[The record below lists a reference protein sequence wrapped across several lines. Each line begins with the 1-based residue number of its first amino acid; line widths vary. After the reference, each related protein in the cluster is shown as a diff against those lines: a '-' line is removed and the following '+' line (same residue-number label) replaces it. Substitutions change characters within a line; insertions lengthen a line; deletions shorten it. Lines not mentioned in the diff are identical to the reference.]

1 MQCQRLW
8 NHWCNPSVKWLIRLL
23 CVGSSLISSVG
34 GQSFLG
40 SFGAAETGFLAADYQ
55 NCFHIHSEDDTPS
68 FQSNVQHKGLLSEYI
83 CMSSPSFMFPVN
95 PQPQTENRENCT
107 ALIFQL
113 PGLWLSPSPPCHLS
127 WPWLG
132 NRKKTSTCPAKKIM
146 KYSCYDSWKL
156 DHLISWHKSSPHFRL
171 KSLGLPD

>member
-34 GQSFLG
+34 GQSCLG

-107 ALIFQL
+107 DEPLALPNEMSLCESHSLRLFAPRNLTEFSNLAFDCHPALLAIF
-113 PGLWLSPSPPCHLS
+113 
-127 WPWLG
+127 
-132 NRKKTSTCPAKKIM
+132 
-146 KYSCYDSWKL
+146 
-156 DHLISWHKSSPHFRL
+156 
-171 KSLGLPD
+171 LGLGWTTV